1 MVLTLFAVATIT
13 TLSGFGNLIMTRWY
27 MARFGIRFALVMQ
40 TFWPCLRNIC
50 QIWGIYRSSFFGI
63 AIFQVS
69 WNDSLAWHIADSR
82 YRLLKPSP
90 SWEAVSATSSQPIL
104 TSRQ

>member
-1 MVLTLFAVATIT
+1 MPHAAVATIT

-40 TFWPCLRNIC
+40 TFWPCLRNVC

-69 WNDSLAWHIADSR
+69 LNHHRTRNPTDDANR
-82 YRLLKPSP
+82 
-90 SWEAVSATSSQPIL
+90 
-104 TSRQ
+104 